1 MRYISELST
10 LTLIEEVVKISF
22 FLFNARQRNNLSK
35 TGTHLEHLFRKLCFT
50 LHLTPKTRLL
60 ILLSGFYMFPCNE
73 NLVVDQ
79 DYISTWFWVFSLPV
93 CWIWILWGEFTCI
106 SLLGVQGL
114 KHVLSQRRLLIN
126 DCKYM
131 EITYVNRGLRIEYG
145 SNPRS
150 YEHYLSSGENEAF
163 FHYYVRLFMAA
174 RIASTDY

>member
-1 MRYISELST
+1 M
-10 LTLIEEVVKISF
+10 
-22 FLFNARQRNNLSK
+22 
-35 TGTHLEHLFRKLCFT
+35 
-50 LHLTPKTRLL
+50 
-60 ILLSGFYMFPCNE
+60 
-73 NLVVDQ
+73 
-79 DYISTWFWVFSLPV
+79 
-93 CWIWILWGEFTCI
+93 
-106 SLLGVQGL
+106 